1 MKRHRDWFTP
11 GMVAA
16 VALAWLWPE
25 GGADGGVLHGE
36 WLTKVGVALIFFLYG
51 LTLSF
56 AALRA
61 GALHWRL
68 HLVVQGTTFLIFPL
82 LGFVLVA
89 LTPGLVSADLRL
101 GFVFLCVL
109 PSTISSSVALTA
121 AAGGNV
127 AAAVFNATL
136 SSLLGVVLT
145 PLWISVYLS
154 SGGQG
159 GPLLPVVRDLVI
171 WLLLPMAVGQLFRP
185 WLAAWAERQKG
196 RLHIADRVVILLIIY
211 TSFCNSVQSGLWQGR
226 GASLLV
232 LTVGLCALIF
242 TTAMLLTAAISRWL
256 GFAWPDRITA
266 MFCGSK
272 KTLASGVPMAN
283 LIFAGQPV
291 LGIVLL
297 PIMVYHSLQL
307 LASGVLAARWAKT
320 GANDSSRAA
329 AG

>member
-1 MKRHRDWFTP
+1 MKRKRDWFTP
-11 GMVAA
+11 SMVAA

-36 WLTKVGVALIFFLYG
+36 WLTKIGVALIFYLYG

-82 LGFVLVA
+82 LGFA
-89 LTPGLVSADLRL
+89 LAALAPASLSADLRL

-136 SSLLGVVLT
+136 SSLIGVVLT
-145 PLWISVYLS
+145 PLWISLYLR

-159 GPLLPVVRDLVI
+159 GPLLPVVLDLVR
-171 WLLLPMAVGQLFRP
+171 WLLVPMALGQICRP
-185 WLAAWAERQKG
+185 WLAAWAERRKG
-196 RLHIADRVVILLIIY
+196 RLHIADRIVILLIIY
-211 TSFCNSVQSGLWQGR
+211 TSFCNSVLSGLWQGR
-226 GASLLV
+226 GWTLLLV
-232 LTVGLCALIF
+232 TLGLCALLF
-242 TTAMLLTAAISRWL
+242 TVAMLLTAWISRLL

-297 PIMVYHSLQL
+297 PIMVYHSMQL
-307 LASGVLAARWAKT
+307 LASGVLATRWAKT
-320 GANDSSRAA
+320 GAAES
-329 AG
+329 

>member
-1 MKRHRDWFTP
+1 MKRNRDWFTP
-11 GMVAA
+11 AMLLA
-16 VALAWLWPE
+16 VALAWLWPA
-25 GGADGGVLHGE
+25 GGARGGVLHAE
-36 WLTKVGVALIFFLYG
+36 MLTKAGVALIFFLYG

-68 HLVVQGTTFLIFPL
+68 HLVVQGMTFLIFPL
-82 LGFVLVA
+82 LGFA
-89 LTPGLVSADLRL
+89 LAAATRAWLSPELRL

-127 AAAVFNATL
+127 AGAVFNATL
-136 SSLLGVVLT
+136 SSLIGVVLT
-145 PLWISVYLS
+145 PLWIGFYLR

-159 GPLLPVVRDLVI
+159 GSLGPVVLDLVR
-171 WLLLPMAVGQLFRP
+171 WLLVPMAVGQACRP
-185 WLAAWAERQKG
+185 LLVGWAERQKA
-196 RLHIADRVVILLIIY
+196 RLHVTDRLVILLIIY
-211 TSFCNSVQSGLWQGR
+211 TSFCNSVQNGLWQER
-226 GASLLV
+226 GWTMVFITLAV
-232 LTVGLCALIF
+232 CAFLF
-242 TTAMLLTAAISRWL
+242 TTAMLLTAWAGRLW
-256 GFAWPDRITA
+256 GFSWPDQITA

-297 PIMVYHSLQL
+297 PIMVYHSMQL
-307 LASGVLAARWAKT
+307 LVSGVLAARWRR
-320 GANDSSRAA
+320 GAE
-329 AG
+329 G

>member
-1 MKRHRDWFTP
+1 MKRRRDWFTP

-16 VALAWLWPE
+16 VVLAWLWPE

-82 LGFVLVA
+82 LGFALAALAPSVL
-89 LTPGLVSADLRL
+89 SDDLRL

-136 SSLLGVVLT
+136 SSLIGVVLT
-145 PLWISVYLS
+145 PLWISVYLR

-159 GPLLPVVRDLVI
+159 GPLLPVVLDLVR
-171 WLLLPMAVGQLFRP
+171 WLLLPMALGQACRP
-185 WLAAWAERQKG
+185 WLAEWAARQKG
-196 RLHIADRVVILLIIY
+196 RLHIADRLVILLIIY
-211 TSFCNSVQSGLWQGR
+211 TSFCDSVLSGLWQGR
-226 GASLLV
+226 GWTLL
-232 LTVGLCALIF
+232 LTTLGVCALLFAVAMVF
-242 TTAMLLTAAISRWL
+242 TGWISRLL

-297 PIMVYHSLQL
+297 PIMVYHSMQL

-320 GANDSSRAA
+320 GVADDLRK
-329 AG
+329 

>member
-1 MKRHRDWFTP
+1 MKRRRDWFTP

-16 VALAWLWPE
+16 VVLAWLWPE

-56 AALRA
+56 AALRT

-82 LGFVLVA
+82 LGFALAALAPAVL
-89 LTPGLVSADLRL
+89 SADLRL

-121 AAGGNV
+121 TAGGNV

-136 SSLLGVVLT
+136 SSLIGVVLT
-145 PLWISVYLS
+145 PLWISLYLR

-159 GPLLPVVRDLVI
+159 GPLLPVVLDLVR
-171 WLLLPMAVGQLFRP
+171 WLLLPMAVGQACRP
-185 WLAAWAERQKG
+185 WLGACAARQKG
-196 RLHIADRVVILLIIY
+196 RLHIADRIVILLIIY
-211 TSFCNSVQSGLWQGR
+211 TSFCNSVLSGLWAGR
-226 GASLLV
+226 GWTLLLV
-232 LTVGLCALIF
+232 TLGLCALLF
-242 TTAMLLTAAISRWL
+242 ATAMLLTAWISRL
-256 GFAWPDRITA
+256 MGFVWRDRITA

-320 GANDSSRAA
+320 GAADDLRN
-329 AG
+329 

>member
-1 MKRHRDWFTP
+1 MKRSRDWFTP

-25 GGADGGVLHGE
+25 GGADGGVLRGE

-82 LGFVLVA
+82 LGFAIAA
-89 LTPGLVSADLRL
+89 LAPAAMSTDLRL

-136 SSLLGVVLT
+136 SSLIGVVLT
-145 PLWISVYLS
+145 PLWISLYLR

-159 GPLLPVVRDLVI
+159 GPLMPVVLDLVR
-171 WLLLPMAVGQLFRP
+171 WLLLPMALGQLCRP
-185 WLAAWAERQKG
+185 WLADWAARCKG

-226 GASLLV
+226 GWTLLL
-232 LTVGLCALIF
+232 LTLGLCALLF
-242 TTAMLLTAAISRWL
+242 VAAMLLTAWISRL
-256 GFAWPDRITA
+256 MGFAWPDRITA

-297 PIMVYHSLQL
+297 PIMVYHSMQL
-307 LASGVLAARWAKT
+307 LASGVLAARWAKV
-320 GANDSSRAA
+320 GSADGLRN
-329 AG
+329 

>member
-11 GMVAA
+11 GMVGA

-25 GGADGGVLHGE
+25 GGADGGVLRGE

-68 HLVVQGTTFLIFPL
+68 HGVIQGTTFLIFPL
-82 LGFVLVA
+82 LGLALVA
-89 LTPGLVSADLRL
+89 LAPAAVSPELRL
-101 GFVFLCVL
+101 GFFFLCAL

-136 SSLLGVVLT
+136 SSLIGVVLT
-145 PLWISVYLS
+145 PLWMGFYLS

-159 GPLLPVVRDLVI
+159 GPLWPIIIDLVL
-171 WLLLPMAVGQLFRP
+171 WLLLPMAVGQLVRP
-185 WLAAWAERQKG
+185 WLATWAERRKG
-196 RLHIADRVVILLIIY
+196 RLHIADRLVILLIIY
-211 TSFCNSVQSGLWQGR
+211 TSFSNSVQSGLWQGR
-226 GASLLV
+226 GWSLLL
-232 LTVGLCALIF
+232 LTLVVCAGLFVI
-242 TTAMLLTAAISRWL
+242 AMLWTGWISRVL
-256 GFAWPDRITA
+256 GFGGPDRITA

-307 LASGVLAARWAKT
+307 LACGVLAARWAKT
-320 GANDSSRAA
+320 GAAER
-329 AG
+329 

>member
-1 MKRHRDWFTP
+1 MKRNRDWFTP

-36 WLTKVGVALIFFLYG
+36 WLTKLGVALIFFLYG

-82 LGFVLVA
+82 LGFA
-89 LTPGLVSADLRL
+89 LAALAPAALSADLRL

-136 SSLLGVVLT
+136 SSLIGVVLT
-145 PLWISVYLS
+145 PLWISLYLR

-159 GPLLPVVRDLVI
+159 GPLLPVVMDLVR
-171 WLLLPMAVGQLFRP
+171 WLLLPMALGQACRP
-185 WLAAWAERQKG
+185 WLGAWAARQKG
-196 RLHIADRVVILLIIY
+196 RLHIADRLVILLIIY
-211 TSFCNSVQSGLWQGR
+211 TSFCNSVLSGLWAGR
-226 GASLLV
+226 GWTLLLV
-232 LTVGLCALIF
+232 TLGLCALLF
-242 TTAMLLTAAISRWL
+242 ATAMLFTAWVSRLL

-297 PIMVYHSLQL
+297 PIMVYHSMQL

-320 GANDSSRAA
+320 GAAER
-329 AG
+329 

>member
-1 MKRHRDWFTP
+1 MKHNRDWFTP

-16 VALAWLWPE
+16 VALAWLWPA
-25 GGADGGVLHGE
+25 GGMDGGVLRGE

-68 HLVVQGTTFLIFPL
+68 HLVVQGTTFLVFPL
-82 LGFVLVA
+82 LGLALVTLA
-89 LTPGLVSADLRL
+89 PAAVSADLRL
-101 GFVFLCVL
+101 GFFFLCAL

-136 SSLLGVVLT
+136 SSLIGVVLT
-145 PLWISVYLS
+145 PLWMAFYLS
-154 SGGQG
+154 SGGEG
-159 GPLLPVVRDLVI
+159 GPLLPVIVDLVL
-171 WLLLPMAVGQLFRP
+171 WLLLPMAAGQACRP
-185 WLAAWAERQKG
+185 WLGAWAGRQKG
-196 RLHIADRVVILLIIY
+196 RLHVADRLVILLIIY
-211 TSFCNSVQSGLWQGR
+211 TSFCNSVQSGLWLGR
-226 GASLLV
+226 GATLLLV
-232 LTVGLCALIF
+232 TLGLCALLFMI
-242 TTAMLLTAAISRWL
+242 AMLLTAWVSRLL

-297 PIMVYHSLQL
+297 PIMVYHSMQL

-320 GANDSSRAA
+320 GAPDGLRI
-329 AG
+329 